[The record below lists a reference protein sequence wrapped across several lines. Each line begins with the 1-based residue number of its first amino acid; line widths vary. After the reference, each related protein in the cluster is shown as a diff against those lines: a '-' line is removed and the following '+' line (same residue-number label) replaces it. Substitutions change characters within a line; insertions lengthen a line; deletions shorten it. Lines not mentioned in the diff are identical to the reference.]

1 MKIGF
6 MFFNWQNRVILV
18 ISSKIKKIL
27 VVLDG
32 SKNSIRGLDMGIG
45 LARQCNA
52 TMVGLHVIY
61 APSHSELGF
70 KGTLGKGAHEKIQ
83 SFMKSAKNKAAQNGI
98 LLKDKI
104 VYGNVGYQIVSFAKN
119 NNIDLI
125 VIGSRG
131 RGTAKEMIFGS
142 TSHYVIHATKIPVLL
157 IK

>member
-1 MKIGF
+1 
-6 MFFNWQNRVILV
+6 MFFNWQNRVFHM

-32 SKNSIRGLDMGIG
+32 SKNSIRGLDMAIG

-52 TMVGLHVIY
+52 TIIGLHVIY
-61 APSHSELGF
+61 APSHTELGF
-70 KGTLGKGAHEKIQ
+70 KGTLGKGANEKIK
-83 SFMKSAKNKAAQNGI
+83 SFMESAKNKAAQNGI
-98 LLKDKI
+98 VLKDKI
-104 VYGNVGYQIVSFAKN
+104 IFGDVGYQIVSFAKKSN
-119 NNIDLI
+119 VDLI

-131 RGTAKEMIFGS
+131 RGAAKEMIFGS